1 MDAGEKQLK
10 KNTCHPCAQIKG
22 SIIPPT
28 RHPLPHSQKII
39 PPANIPQNACFAA
52 VPCSLM
58 KVAAINYK
66 LKKMKKKIMS
76 LKVSFIKLLLYTGI
90 IICSICTAVAQ
101 NTQYNYDKDVLVPKP
116 TVIKSTATGNHAERK
131 VTVKVWVKKETDLG
145 YKVYYK
151 ASVPLRDVV
160 VTGTD
165 PVMEKQTILH
175 NGNSDNGWVALE
187 SGAYKGSKN
196 YTFTFFAHG
205 LPEAV
210 WIAGIQIKRRE
221 LKIKT
226 FPKNN

>member
-1 MDAGEKQLK
+1 M
-10 KNTCHPCAQIKG
+10 
-22 SIIPPT
+22 
-28 RHPLPHSQKII
+28 
-39 PPANIPQNACFAA
+39 
-52 VPCSLM
+52 
-58 KVAAINYK
+58 
-66 LKKMKKKIMS
+66 
-76 LKVSFIKLLLYTGI
+76 
-90 IICSICTAVAQ
+90 
-101 NTQYNYDKDVLVPKP
+101 
-116 TVIKSTATGNHAERK
+116 
-131 VTVKVWVKKETDLG
+131 
-145 YKVYYK
+145 YYK
-151 ASVPLRDVV
+151 ASVPLRNVV